1 MGRYDSRE
9 GGGRARQ
16 EQALESN
23 AGCSCRMRKRGS
35 AGGAEFDLFAL
46 NAGNDDLYRPLGK
59 ELAVRYCDRFNN
71 SSRFFLKAR
80 SIAFAL

>member
-59 ELAVRYCDRFNN
+59 HAPRRGSGVEVFHQVDLHGLAG
-71 SSRFFLKAR
+71 
-80 SIAFAL
+80 FAG